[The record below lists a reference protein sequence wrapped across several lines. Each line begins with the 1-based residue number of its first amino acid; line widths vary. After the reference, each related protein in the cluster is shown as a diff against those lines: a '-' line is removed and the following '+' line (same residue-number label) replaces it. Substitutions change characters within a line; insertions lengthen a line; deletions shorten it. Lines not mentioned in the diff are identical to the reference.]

1 MGGFCVGEKS
11 VDVCQLGMEEEPTVE
26 ATVVVPTAMH
36 PTVVH
41 VKYVEDGEAMKAQ
54 ARLATADEHEVQNA
68 RRINDVCLAPRT

>member
-1 MGGFCVGEKS
+1 MKEA
-11 VDVCQLGMEEEPTVE
+11 PTVE

-41 VKYVEDGEAMKAQ
+41 VKYVEEGELMKAQ

-68 RRINDVCLAPRT
+68 CRIADVCLAPRT